1 MSVDRTIEIRLLTNL
16 NYFSQVL
23 ELLID
28 NEFSFNDDGTITSL
42 SETDIDDFDYIKYSS
57 FAVVKDILDN
67 REDNG
72 LDNHVVIWDKSID
85 DSLRVW
91 SKRIDSIYEGYK
103 QQYSVVL
110 SIGIGVR
117 IKGAERYTDFG
128 IYLNKLLPLLLKNSI
143 YICEVNCNDFDC

>member
-28 NEFSFNDDGTITSL
+28 NGFTFNDDDTITSL

-91 SKRIDSIYEGYK
+91 SKRIDGIYEGYK

-128 IYLNKLLPLLLKNSI
+128 IYLNKLLPLLVNNSM

>member
-28 NEFSFNDDGTITSL
+28 NGFSFNDDGTITSL
-42 SETDIDDFDYIKYSS
+42 SETDIDDFDFIKYSS
-57 FAVVKDILDN
+57 FAVVKDILDI

-85 DSLRVW
+85 DSLLVW
-91 SKRIDSIYEGYK
+91 SKRIDGIYEGYK

-110 SIGIGVR
+110 TIGVGVR
-117 IKGAERYTDFG
+117 IKGADRYTDFG
-128 IYLNKLLPLLLKNSI
+128 IYLNKLLPLLVNNSI